1 MKRIVAV
8 LVWLVCCAPF
18 ALAGGFALTSLDIP
32 AGGTLTQKQV
42 LQGFG
47 CEGDNISP
55 ALQWANAPAGT
66 RSFAVT
72 VYDPDAPT
80 GSGWW
85 HWVVFNI
92 PVSANGLPA
101 GAGSGL
107 APLPQGA
114 VQSRTDFGA
123 PGFGGAC
130 PPQGDTPHRYRFVV
144 HALNVESLPLD
155 ADASGAL
162 VGFMLHQHSLGK
174 AEITATYAR

>member
-1 MKRIVAV
+1 MKRMGVI
-8 LVWLVCCAPF
+8 LLWLVCCAPF
-18 ALAGGFALTSLDIP
+18 AHAEGFSLTSPDVTP
-32 AGGTLTQKQV
+32 GGTLTRKQV

-47 CEGDNISP
+47 CEGENISP
-55 ALQWANAPAGT
+55 ALQWENAPAGT

-85 HWVVFNI
+85 HWVVFHI
-92 PVSANGLPA
+92 PASVHSLPA

-114 VQSRTDFGA
+114 VQSRTDFGV

-144 HALNVESLPLD
+144 HALNVEHLPLD
-155 ADASGAL
+155 ANTSGAL
-162 VGFMLHQHSLGK
+162 VGFMLHQHSLGS
-174 AEITATYAR
+174 AAITATYGR